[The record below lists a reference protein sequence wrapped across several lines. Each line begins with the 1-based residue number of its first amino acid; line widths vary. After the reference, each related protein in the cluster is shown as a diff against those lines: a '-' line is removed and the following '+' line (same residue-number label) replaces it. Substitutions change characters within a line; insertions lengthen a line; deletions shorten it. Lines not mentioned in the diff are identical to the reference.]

1 MTRSNEDM
9 GSAGAGGAL
18 AAGAVMSVVATAPAP
33 LEIRVLALNTW
44 HSGSKVSNGIQLIT
58 DLIISTQASVV
69 LLSEATEATTAV
81 AAELARRGHEFN
93 AVASHDTG
101 ILSVSTV
108 QDSADLQWMVK
119 ARLNIDGKRLT
130 VYSAHLEYR
139 WYASNLPRG
148 YGPGAP
154 APGEFAEHEWNKLPD
169 GPMTDAAVIQRVNAA
184 SDRPEVI
191 SNFLADAKAEIA
203 DGASVIIGGDLNEPS
218 LLDWT
223 PAAANLF
230 DHNGV
235 VLAWETTR
243 RLHEAGFIDAY
254 RSMYPDPA
262 THPGLTWPSDNVD
275 VDVSELAWAPE
286 ADERDRV
293 DYIFAHGAALR
304 LSAVGIIG
312 PRGSIV
318 RGTRAQEPTQDNF
331 LVTPAQWGSDHKGI
345 LATYQLID

>member
-1 MTRSNEDM
+1 MRRSDDDL
-9 GSAGAGGAL
+9 GAARASGAL
-18 AAGAVMSVVATAPAP
+18 EARSEISSAASATR
-33 LEIRVLALNTW
+33 EIRVLALNTW
-44 HSGSKVSNGIQLIT
+44 HSGSKVSNGTQLIT
-58 DLIISTQASVV
+58 DLIISTQASIV
-69 LLSEATEATTAV
+69 LLSEATEATTTV

-93 AVASHDTG
+93 AVPSHDTG
-101 ILSVSTV
+101 ILSVFPV
-108 QDSADLQWMVK
+108 EDSADLRWMVK

-130 VYSAHLEYR
+130 AYSAHLEYR
-139 WYASNLPRG
+139 WYACNLPRG
-148 YGPGAP
+148 YGPGVP
-154 APGEFAEHEWNKLPD
+154 APGEFAEHEWNMLPH
-169 GPMTDAAVIQRVNAA
+169 GPVTDPAAIQRINAA
-184 SDRPEVI
+184 SGRPEVI
-191 SNFLADAKAEIA
+191 SDFLADAKAEIA
-203 DGASVIIGGDLNEPS
+203 DGSSVIMGGDLNEPS

-223 PAAANLF
+223 PATAKLF

-243 RLHEAGFIDAY
+243 RLREAGFIDAY
-254 RSMYPDPA
+254 RSMYPDPV

-318 RGTRAQEPTQDNF
+318 RGTRLQEPSQDNF
-331 LVTPAQWGSDHKGI
+331 LATPARWGSDHKGI
-345 LATYQLID
+345 FATYHLSD

>member
-1 MTRSNEDM
+1 MTRSDDDS
-9 GSAGAGGAL
+9 GSAGAGRAL
-18 AAGAVMSVVATAPAP
+18 AAGATAAPAARQ
-33 LEIRVLALNTW
+33 IRVLALNTW
-44 HSGSKVSNGIQLIT
+44 HSGSKISNGIQLIT
-58 DLIISTQASVV
+58 DLIISTQASIV
-69 LLSEATEATTAV
+69 LLSEATEATAAV
-81 AAELARRGHEFN
+81 AAELVLRGREFN
-93 AVASHDTG
+93 AVRSHDTG
-101 ILSVSTV
+101 ILSVFPV
-108 QDSADLQWMVK
+108 QDSTDLQWMVK

-169 GPMTDAAVIQRVNAA
+169 GPVTDLAVIRRMNAA
-184 SDRPEVI
+184 SGRPEVI

-203 DGASVIIGGDLNEPS
+203 DGSSVIMGGDLNEPS

-223 PAAANLF
+223 PATADLF

-235 VLAWETTR
+235 VSAWETTR
-243 RLHEAGFIDAY
+243 RLQEAGFIDAY

-293 DYIFAHGAALR
+293 DYIFAHGAALS

-318 RGTRAQEPTQDNF
+318 RGTRLQKPTQDNF
-331 LVTPAQWGSDHKGI
+331 LASPAQWGSDHKGI
-345 LATYQLID
+345 FAAYQLAD